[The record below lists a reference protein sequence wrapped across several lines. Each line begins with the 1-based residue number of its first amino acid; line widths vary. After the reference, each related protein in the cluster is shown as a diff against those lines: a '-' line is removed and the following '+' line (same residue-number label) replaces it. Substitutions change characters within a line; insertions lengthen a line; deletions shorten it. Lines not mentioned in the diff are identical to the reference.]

1 MFTKKKECC
10 QLWFGAAAETNKAG
24 TTRMQN
30 HPSNNSAQ
38 NFQVPVPVFENLR
51 LIPSPPTPLPLRP
64 SHMFFELVAI
74 VGVSFYLGQQHTAL
88 VYGDVLQLPAAGVAV
103 RQKLITRHLCQQ
115 PATLFASRNTLSK
128 NVTSIPPH
136 SPHLRLTS
144 HTHSHTYIP
153 LFVGTKRN
161 ELQCGHKNCNR
172 SRISLIYA
180 TLAPSVCA

>member
-1 MFTKKKECC
+1 MFTKKKKSVANCG
-10 QLWFGAAAETNKAG
+10 LGANKAG

-38 NFQVPVPVFENLR
+38 NFQVPVPVPVFENLR
-51 LIPSPPTPLPLRP
+51 LIPSLPLPLRP
-64 SHMFFELVAI
+64 SHMFFEWVAI

-128 NVTSIPPH
+128 NVTSIPPT
-136 SPHLRLTS
+136 P
-144 HTHSHTYIP
+144 
-153 LFVGTKRN
+153 
-161 ELQCGHKNCNR
+161 
-172 SRISLIYA
+172 
-180 TLAPSVCA
+180 PSS

>member
-1 MFTKKKECC
+1 MVWG
-10 QLWFGAAAETNKAG
+10 QAAAETNKAG

-64 SHMFFELVAI
+64 SHMFFEWVAI

-88 VYGDVLQLPAAGVAV
+88 VYGDMLQLPAAGVAV

-136 SPHLRLTS
+136 SPILDLLHTLT
-144 HTHSHTYIP
+144 HTHTFLFLSAQKEMNCSAAIKTAIAVAFP
-153 LFVGTKRN
+153 LSTP
-161 ELQCGHKNCNR
+161 H
-172 SRISLIYA
+172 
-180 TLAPSVCA
+180 